1 MPRFRLKALSVGI
14 AAAAL
19 GVSAPVWSEDEK
31 IEEVVVT
38 GSYIKR
44 SSFEGTKPIQVIDQE
59 AIRRSGAAQPVD
71 VLKELTANSG
81 SQFYRETA
89 QTAQPRVTVIDAV
102 GAHRR

>member
-71 VLKELTANSG
+71 GGTRRR
-81 SQFYRETA
+81 YRHRRSEPHAA
-89 QTAQPRVTVIDAV
+89 QGDV
-102 GAHRR
+102 GALA